1 MSSKEETTEGDTEI
15 DAASDEKVRS
25 LTIEEARRRYDNEEA
40 RRTSVE
46 SKIGTII
53 TIDALI
59 ISLVSVFP
67 SEEILTTAG
76 IILALV
82 SVILGLWAFRKREYN
97 RPGKSLGDFLQY
109 GDISIEEQRKQILFD
124 YIVAVEGNEEA
135 GSEEEKVTGN
145 RDKNDAKYRHFHVCS
160 LLTGVSLLLLL
171 IVAIRSQLPFILS

>member
-1 MSSKEETTEGDTEI
+1 MSNKEKLAEDDTEA
-15 DAASDEKVRS
+15 DAVPEEKICS

-67 SEEILTTAG
+67 SEQILTTVG
-76 IILALV
+76 IILALF
-82 SVILGLWAFRKREYN
+82 SVILGLWASRKREYN

-109 GDISIEEQRKQILFD
+109 RDMPIEKQRKQILFD

-135 GSEEEKVTGN
+135 DSEAEKVTGN
-145 RDKNDAKYRHFHVCS
+145 RNKNDKKYWHFHICS
-160 LLTGVSLLLLL
+160 LLTGGSLLLLL
-171 IVAIRSQLPFILS
+171 IVAISSNLGHFL

>member
-1 MSSKEETTEGDTEI
+1 MTEKEETTESATETDTT
-15 DAASDEKVRS
+15 SGEKIRS

-53 TIDALI
+53 TVDALI

-76 IILALV
+76 IVLALV
-82 SVILGLWAFRKREYN
+82 SVILGLWASRKREYN

-109 GDISIEEQRKQILFD
+109 GDMTIEEQRKQILFD
-124 YIVAVEGNEEA
+124 YIVAVEGNEDA
-135 GSEEEKVTGN
+135 DSEDEQRTGN
-145 RDKNDAKYRHFHVCS
+145 KAKNDRKYLYFHVCS
-160 LLTGVSLLLLL
+160 LLTGLSLLLLL
-171 IVAIRSQLPFILS
+171 VVAISSNLGQFL